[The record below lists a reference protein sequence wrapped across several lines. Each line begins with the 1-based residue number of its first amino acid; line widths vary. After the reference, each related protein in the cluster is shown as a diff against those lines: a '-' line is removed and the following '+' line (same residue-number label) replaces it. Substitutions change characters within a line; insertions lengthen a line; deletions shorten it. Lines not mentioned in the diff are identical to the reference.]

1 MQMLANSSDSVTVTA
16 IMSNNR
22 LFNPLLLIGF
32 VVAAA
37 IMAMVGFFWLGDS
50 KPITAKPLPAPAP
63 VATAPSSSSKGTQSL
78 PPSTPPPTSG
88 QPPAAPTPDQPMV
101 APPPTELSAEQR
113 AREAADQK
121 VGMLLAQNP
130 TVEGARD
137 KLLLLFPSFNSY
149 EKIAAAPHI
158 NNLTGDDKLATIV
171 GFLKN
176 PLTPPEA
183 QETFFND
190 MLNRPP
196 QVGWPVLIEVI
207 ATPNHPLAQ
216 RAKELLTTI
225 VGQDYGNDVFGWQ
238 RGLRDQLKLQGAI
251 PEDSPTTTTATPEAG
266 AAPVQQ

>member
-1 MQMLANSSDSVTVTA
+1 M
-16 IMSNNR
+16 
-22 LFNPLLLIGF
+22 
-32 VVAAA
+32 VV
-37 IMAMVGFFWLGDS
+37 
-50 KPITAKPLPAPAP
+50 
-63 VATAPSSSSKGTQSL
+63 
-78 PPSTPPPTSG
+78 TPPPT
-88 QPPAAPTPDQPMV
+88 Q
-101 APPPTELSAEQR
+101 LSAEQR

-225 VGQDYGNDVFGWQ
+225 VGQDFGNDVFGWQ

-251 PEDSPTTTTATPEAG
+251 PEDSPATTSATPEAP
-266 AAPVQQ
+266 ATPAQQ

>member
-1 MQMLANSSDSVTVTA
+1 MA
-16 IMSNNR
+16 
-22 LFNPLLLIGF
+22 LI
-32 VVAAA
+32 
-37 IMAMVGFFWLGDS
+37 GFFWLGDS
-50 KPITAKPLPAPAP
+50 KPVGTSSLPEPK
-63 VATAPSSSSKGTQSL
+63 VTSNATSSSSSNTQS
-78 PPSTPPPTSG
+78 PVVSVPKTPAIEPGATDPAAM
-88 QPPAAPTPDQPMV
+88 PAAPE
-101 APPPTELSAEQR
+101 APATAEQR

-137 KLLLLFPSFNSY
+137 KLLLLFPGFTSY

-158 NNLTGDDKLATIV
+158 VNLVGDEMLPTVV

-225 VGQDYGNDVFGWQ
+225 VGEDHGNDVFAWQ

-251 PEDSPTTTTATPEAG
+251 QDDAPTAN
-266 AAPVQQ
+266 AAPAASSPAQPQQQQ

>member
-1 MQMLANSSDSVTVTA
+1 MQDRRNS
-16 IMSNNR
+16 
-22 LFNPLLLIGF
+22 PLLLIGF
-32 VVAAA
+32 VIAAA
-37 IMAMVGFFWLGDS
+37 AMALIGFFWLGDS
-50 KPITAKPLPAPAP
+50 SPVVSTPLPEAPKAAGSPNKPATGSNPQVP
-63 VATAPSSSSKGTQSL
+63 VPG
-78 PPSTPPPTSG
+78 
-88 QPPAAPTPDQPMV
+88 
-101 APPPTELSAEQR
+101 APPVSSDPIATTPGVMQQADTPASAEQR

-137 KLLLLFPSFNSY
+137 KLLLLFPGFTSY
-149 EKIAAAPHI
+149 EKIASAPHI
-158 NNLTGDDKLATIV
+158 VNLVGDEMLPTVV

-251 PEDSPTTTTATPEAG
+251 QDDPAPPANAAQATNSPA
-266 AAPVQQ
+266 QQ

>member
-1 MQMLANSSDSVTVTA
+1 MLANASEPVTVTA
-16 IMSNNR
+16 VMSNNR

-50 KPITAKPLPAPAP
+50 KPVVAKP
-63 VATAPSSSSKGTQSL
+63 
-78 PPSTPPPTSG
+78 TPPPVVANNAPKPSQGPVTMPPSATPKE
-88 QPPAAPTPDQPMV
+88 QPAQPDAPP
-101 APPPTELSAEQR
+101 APPPVMTPPGQQDTPQTAEQR
-113 AREAADQK
+113 AREAADMK
-121 VGMLLAQNP
+121 IGTLLAQNP

-137 KLLLLFPSFNSY
+137 KLLLLFPGFTNY
-149 EKIAAAPHI
+149 EKVAAAPHI
-158 NNLTGDDKLATIV
+158 VNLTSDEQLPTV
-171 GFLKN
+171 VSFLKS

-196 QVGWPVLIEVI
+196 QVGWPVLVEVI

-251 PEDSPTTTTATPEAG
+251 PADEPAPTTSS
-266 AAPVQQ
+266 APQQQ

>member
-1 MQMLANSSDSVTVTA
+1 MK
-16 IMSNNR
+16 NR
-22 LFNPLLLIGF
+22 SFNPLLPIGF
-32 VVAAA
+32 VVIAAA
-37 IMAMVGFFWLGDS
+37 MALVGFFWLGDS
-50 KPITAKPLPAPAP
+50 KPVVKPLPAPST
-63 VATAPSSSSKGTQSL
+63 VASNTTKSSSSAA
-78 PPSTPPPTSG
+78 STL
-88 QPPAAPTPDQPMV
+88 PAATPEQPAET
-101 APPPTELSAEQR
+101 APVETVPMAQPQAAATVSAEQR

-121 VGMLLAQNP
+121 IGMLLAQNP

-137 KLLLLFPSFNSY
+137 KLLLLFPGFTSY

-158 NNLTGDDKLATIV
+158 NNLTGDDKIQTVV

-225 VGQDYGNDVFGWQ
+225 VGEDHGNDVFGWQ
-238 RGLRDQLKLQGAI
+238 RGLRDQLKLQGVI
-251 PEDSPTTTTATPEAG
+251 QDDPPTANATPG
-266 AAPVQQ
+266 TVQQ

>member
-1 MQMLANSSDSVTVTA
+1 MQ
-16 IMSNNR
+16 NR

-37 IMAMVGFFWLGDS
+37 IMALVGFFWLGDS
-50 KPITAKPLPAPAP
+50 KPVTAKPLPPPTP
-63 VATAPSSSSKGTQSL
+63 VATTKSGSSNAPQQL
-78 PPSTPPPTSG
+78 PPSAPKSAD
-88 QPPAAPTPDQPMV
+88 QPPSPPAPDQPMV
-101 APPPTELSAEQR
+101 VTPPPTQLSAEQR

-225 VGQDYGNDVFGWQ
+225 VGQDFGNDVFGWQ

-251 PEDSPTTTTATPEAG
+251 PEDSPATTSATPEAP
-266 AAPVQQ
+266 ATPAQQ